1 MNWKRMLAYVTGTKA
16 PYSLVWSNAPAGRFF
31 LRAKAV
37 DKAGDRGYFKPVLIN
52 VSWMPFAK

>member
-1 MNWKRMLAYVTGTKA
+1 MLAYVTGTKA

-37 DKAGDRGYFKPVLIN
+37 DKAGDRGYSKPVLIN